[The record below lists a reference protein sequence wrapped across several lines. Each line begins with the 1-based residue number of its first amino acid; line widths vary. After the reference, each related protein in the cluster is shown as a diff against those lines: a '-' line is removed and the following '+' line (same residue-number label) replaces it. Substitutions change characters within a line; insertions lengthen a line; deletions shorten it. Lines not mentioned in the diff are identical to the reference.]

1 MVKNP
6 AALERFELEWIR
18 TRQPDYLAAEVI
30 AEALANEAASLG
42 LPVRPDEFEN
52 LVSVLYL
59 ARAINSI

>member
-6 AALERFELEWIR
+6 AALERLESEWIR
-18 TRQPDYLAAEVI
+18 ARQPDCLAAEVI
-30 AEALANEAASLG
+30 TEALAREAASLD

-59 ARAINSI
+59 ARAINSV